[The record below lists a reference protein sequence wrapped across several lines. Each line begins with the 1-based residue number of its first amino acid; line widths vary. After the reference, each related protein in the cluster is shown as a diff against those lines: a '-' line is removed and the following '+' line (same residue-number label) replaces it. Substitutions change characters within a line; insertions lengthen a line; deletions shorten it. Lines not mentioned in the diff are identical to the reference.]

1 MQQVHSFGVDLVATK
16 GYPSATQMYELA
28 REIDDYIRNGQAVEL
43 LVCADFDPEGDDWPR
58 AALEQIRG
66 NVSALHMVDSQRVL
80 VTREDLDDIGPAMQY
95 IVL

>member
-1 MQQVHSFGVDLVATK
+1 M
-16 GYPSATQMYELA
+16 
-28 REIDDYIRNGQAVEL
+28 
-43 LVCADFDPEGDDWPR
+43 VCADFDPEGDDWPR

-95 IVL
+95 VPLCNILYFEFLPDGPLK